1 MRRPSDGENDNAA
14 ARNSFRCRSRC
25 RRKWYDA
32 QDATRA
38 TVTDVSID
46 VLLEEVRQALEAE
59 GCFAEIEIVRLFGAA
74 PGERNWEI
82 NTIGPNTATPEV
94 RRCIIDVQT
103 QLGEQFQL
111 RSLRREK

>member
-1 MRRPSDGENDNAA
+1 MHGTRRG
-14 ARNSFRCRSRC
+14 
-25 RRKWYDA
+25 
-32 QDATRA
+32 A
-38 TVTDVSID
+38 TVTCISSD

-74 PGERNWEI
+74 PGQRNWEI

-103 QLGEQFQL
+103 RLGEQFQL
-111 RSLRREK
+111 RSLRREQ